1 MKGCG
6 KTEPST
12 ARENT
17 KGRTIFG
24 KKGIGKTARELSD
37 RLIKFHNPINM
48 MQRMEKNKGNAISLV
63 MVWFDDEYLTES

>member
-48 MQRMEKNKGNAISLV
+48 QRMEKNIGNAISLV
-63 MVWFDDEYLTES
+63 MVRFDDEYLTES

>member
-24 KKGIGKTARELSD
+24 KKGTGKTARELSD

-48 MQRMEKNKGNAISLV
+48 QRMERNIGNAISLV
-63 MVWFDDEYLTES
+63 MVRFDDEYLAES